1 LAKSYEN
8 GGIAKGPGR
17 IFEPL
22 VVYIRDVLF
31 LILERKLQKYMS
43 YLLTIFS
50 VFLNIFGLT
59 PLGINA
65 TGNHYFLA
73 LITFLIQT
81 LRQTNIIRHI
91 FWMPGVPK
99 PMRIY

>member
-1 LAKSYEN
+1 MVLLFSSLAKSYEN

-65 TGNHYFLA
+65 TGNHYF
-73 LITFLIQT
+73 
-81 LRQTNIIRHI
+81 
-91 FWMPGVPK
+91 
-99 PMRIY
+99 